1 MDSTDSTD
9 PLQDLAP
16 TSLMEEN
23 QRDAGASAE
32 DIIRRPRTSRLWQ
45 WFGRRI
51 PRSEIVFLCQMV
63 LIYVVVGVSLFN
75 LTRGHGTDNLWVA
88 LLGSCLGYVLPN
100 PSIEPR
106 VPQ

>member
-1 MDSTDSTD
+1 MIEEDQADA
-9 PLQDLAP
+9 PLHQDEV
-16 TSLMEEN
+16 T
-23 QRDAGASAE
+23 
-32 DIIRRPRTSRLWQ
+32 RRKRKSVLWRF
-45 WFGRRI
+45 FGRGV

-100 PSIEPR
+100 PSIDP
-106 VPQ
+106 PAFSDSNLP